1 MCKDQCNS
9 FLSRIRGNGSELDN
23 SNRTYATCA
32 LVSFCTC
39 ETSFFENRSKVGS
52 GFDVSVIFKAQ
63 TVVLSFPPA

>member
-23 SNRTYATCA
+23 SNRMYATCA

-39 ETSFFENRSKVGS
+39 ETSFLKIAVKKGAALTCR
-52 GFDVSVIFKAQ
+52 
-63 TVVLSFPPA
+63 